1 MFNFNREYYLIRN
14 PNGVSHLGG
23 DISEGFSI
31 PQNKCPGSFQYL
43 GYLNNQ
49 DRGFRFLES
58 GIHLICPIYMNIDK
72 VWLDYSDAMNP
83 IIINLD
89 EINSLDT
96 EYEDLNDNSII
107 SFEKTPFITTPIKT
121 DSNYRLGRTGKPD
134 WIQHKEVPVCPMT
147 NNKMRFLCQLEY
159 QFQEPIKTKY
169 TNVKPED
176 LHYKEY
182 FDEMNFWG
190 SGDLY
195 VFFEPKSKTA
205 CYFIQNT

>member
-14 PNGVSHLGG
+14 PDGVSYLGG
-23 DISEGFSI
+23 DIPEGFNI
-31 PQNKCPGSFQYL
+31 PENKCPGSFQYL

-49 DRGFRFLES
+49 DRGFRFLDF

-83 IIINLD
+83 RIINSD
-89 EINSLDT
+89 EINSIDT
-96 EYEDLNDNSII
+96 EYDDLNENSII
-107 SFEKTPFITTPIKT
+107 SFEKTPFLTTPIKKDT
-121 DSNYRLGRTGKPD
+121 NCRLGRTGKPD
-134 WIQHKEVPVCPMT
+134 WIQHNDVPVSPIT
-147 NNKMRFLCQLEY
+147 NKKMRFLCQLEY
-159 QFQEPIKTKY
+159 QYQEPIKTNY
-169 TNVKPED
+169 TNVKPENK
-176 LHYKEY
+176 HYKEY

-195 VFFEPKSKTA
+195 VFFETKSKTA